1 MNDLF
6 FLSFAEARQPE
17 YREKKGEGGGYI
29 EFGAKNDYP
38 NYLVELLNKSAKH
51 NSIIKSKVNYITGNG
66 FKTKGADPVGEQ
78 FIEQANP
85 YESLNEISRKVS
97 IDIETFGG
105 AYLNIIWS
113 EGGEIVSSIYHLD
126 YTKVRTNADNTQF
139 WYCED
144 WNDRKFKKDVY
155 NVFNTQLRQGSQ
167 ILYLKEYRPNLNAY
181 ALPGYYGAL
190 NYIESDIEIS
200 KHVLGN
206 AQTGFSASKL
216 ITLPNGDPSDD
227 EKRVIERKFTNRFSG
242 ADGKKFILSFTTDPS
257 RKPII
262 DDLGASDITKE
273 DFGNV
278 DKMIQQN
285 IYAGHQI
292 TSPDLFGIST
302 PGQLGSRQQM
312 RDSYEIFKNTYVND
326 KQIFIEQIFSE
337 LAKLHGASESLEIIP
352 VEPIGFE
359 FSEQAILAVAPKEWI
374 LEKLGIDMSKYQP
387 QTVAETPQPT
397 AQMKSKFSEDEVIK
411 IFSEFGEDK
420 DNYSIYKT
428 RNVFEESANIEFA
441 VNDINQLEANV
452 LDQIQK
458 QKQISI
464 EVIASTLKVD
474 PSMIETV
481 VKNLEKRGI
490 LTSKEVKGTIER
502 TLVKPLSKLNAPKPT
517 TTTFQVRYSYE
528 WRQDVPVSE
537 RNTSA
542 HPSRPFCARL
552 MQLNRLY
559 SRSEIQTIS
568 ARLGYS
574 VFDRRGGWW
583 TMPDGEHSPSCRHI
597 WYAQTVIKR
606 D

>member
-1 MNDLF
+1 
-6 FLSFAEARQPE
+6 
-17 YREKKGEGGGYI
+17 
-29 EFGAKNDYP
+29 
-38 NYLVELLNKSAKH
+38 
-51 NSIIKSKVNYITGNG
+51 
-66 FKTKGADPVGEQ
+66 
-78 FIEQANP
+78 
-85 YESLNEISRKVS
+85 
-97 IDIETFGG
+97 
-105 AYLNIIWS
+105 
-113 EGGEIVSSIYHLD
+113 
-126 YTKVRTNADNTQF
+126 
-139 WYCED
+139 
-144 WNDRKFKKDVY
+144 
-155 NVFNTQLRQGSQ
+155 
-167 ILYLKEYRPNLNAY
+167 
-181 ALPGYYGAL
+181 
-190 NYIESDIEIS
+190 
-200 KHVLGN
+200 LGN

-420 DNYSIYKT
+420 ESYSIYKT

-474 PSMIETV
+474 PTMIETV

-528 WRQDVPVSE
+528 WRQDIPVSQ